1 MASLLT
7 EQERAILK
15 TELAHWTL
23 VPKRDA
29 ITRTYLFKDF
39 KSAFAFM
46 TQCALHAEGMNHH
59 PEWFNVWK
67 RVEVTL
73 STHDAGGLTQL
84 DIELAS
90 TMDRCAT
97 QYLIS

>member
-1 MASLLT
+1 
-7 EQERAILK
+7 
-15 TELAHWTL
+15 
-23 VPKRDA
+23 
-29 ITRTYLFKDF
+29 
-39 KSAFAFM
+39 
-46 TQCALHAEGMNHH
+46 MNHH

-84 DIELAS
+84 DIELAR